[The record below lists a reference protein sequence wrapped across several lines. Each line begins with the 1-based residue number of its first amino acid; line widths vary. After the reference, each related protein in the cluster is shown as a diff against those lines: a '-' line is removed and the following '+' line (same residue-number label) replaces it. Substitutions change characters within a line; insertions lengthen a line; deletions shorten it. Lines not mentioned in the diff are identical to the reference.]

1 MTDIVG
7 GGAKKILYTLKTAK
21 RIGLK
26 KSAKALMA
34 KNTCKACGLG
44 MGGQRGGMTN
54 ELNDFPA
61 VCNKSIQAQST
72 DIQAPVPDAIF
83 NHSITELQQLSGHQI
98 EHLGRLNTPL
108 YKSATDKH
116 YTPIDWDQ
124 ALSIAGQRFNDVAPE
139 RSFFYSSGRSSNEAG
154 FILQL
159 MARLYGTN
167 NVNNCSYYCHQAT
180 GVGLTSSIGTSTATI
195 ELADI
200 ARCDV
205 FFLIGANPASNH
217 PRLIHQ
223 LKALRDRGGDV
234 IVINPVKEPGL
245 IKFAVPKSPK
255 SLIKGG
261 DYIASYYLQPKIGSD
276 LWVLKAIA
284 KIVLQQGN
292 SASHFIEQHCEN
304 FAALEEDLKQLS
316 WQEIEQHTGLKQS
329 EIEQVAN
336 CYSQSQNTIFSW
348 GMGITHHLNGCEN
361 VEAIANLAL
370 IRGMIGRPGAGL
382 LPLRGHSNV
391 QGIGTI
397 GVKPVLAKDVL
408 QSLEEELDIE
418 LPRTPG
424 LDTLACLKAAENNQI
439 DAALIMGGN
448 LYEASPD
455 SSWARDSLNKVG
467 FKLYLTTTLNK
478 GHVVGVENSEALILP
493 VSARDEEAQPTT
505 QESMFNYLR
514 MSDGGI
520 VRLDNVRAESEILCD
535 LASQIVPASRFNFSL
550 FKQHRNIRQ
559 VISACVPGMKELE
572 DIDNTKREFH
582 IEGRL
587 LHTPQFN
594 TESGKAKFICHTN
607 SPPETT
613 SNTLRE
619 SKKYP
624 FTLMTVRSEGQFNT
638 IVYEE
643 NDSYRGVD
651 HRWSLLMNSSDIK
664 TMGLSE
670 GSKVTIQSCSGKME
684 ELEVKVFDLPQGNV
698 MAYFPEANILV
709 SQATDPRSKT
719 PAFKSIAVSIKSH
732 TPNK

>member
-1 MTDIVG
+1 MTKIVG

-21 RIGLK
+21 RIGIK
-26 KSAKALMA
+26 KSAKALTA

-54 ELNDFPA
+54 EVNDFPA

-72 DIQAPVPDAIF
+72 DIQAPIPEAIF
-83 NHSITELQQLSGHQI
+83 DHSVTELQQLSAHQI

-116 YTPIDWDQ
+116 YTPIKWDR
-124 ALSIAGQRFNDVAPE
+124 ALSIAGQRFKDTAPE

-180 GVGLTSSIGTSTATI
+180 SVGLTTSIGTGTATI

-245 IKFAVPKSPK
+245 VKFAVPKSPK

-284 KIVLQQGN
+284 KTVLQQGK
-292 SASHFIEQHCEN
+292 SATSFIEQNCEN
-304 FAALEEDLKQLS
+304 FTSFENEVKKLS
-316 WQEIEQHTGLKQS
+316 WLEIERHTGLSQS
-329 EIEQVAN
+329 EIELVAN
-336 CYSQSQNTIFSW
+336 CYSQSQNAIFSW

-370 IRGMIGRPGAGL
+370 VRGMIGRPGAGL

-408 QSLEEELDIE
+408 QSLEEELDIK

-424 LDTLACLKAAENNQI
+424 LDTLACLKAAENSQI

-455 SSWARDSLNKVG
+455 ATWARESLDNIG
-467 FKLYLTTTLNK
+467 FKLFLTTTLNK
-478 GHVVGVENSEALILP
+478 GHIHGIENSETLILP

-535 LASQIVPASRFNFSL
+535 LASHIIPASRFDFSL

-559 VISACVPGMKELE
+559 VIALCVPGMKNLQ
-572 DIDNTKREFH
+572 DIDETKREFH
-582 IEGRL
+582 IEGRR
-587 LHTPQFN
+587 LHNPKFN
-594 TESGKAKFICHTN
+594 TESGKARFICHPN
-607 SPPETT
+607 NAAET
-613 SNTLRE
+613 NTLGE
-619 SKKYP
+619 LKEYP

-638 IVYEE
+638 IIYEE

-651 HRWSLLMNSSDIK
+651 DRWSLLMNLNDIK

-670 GSKVTIQSCSGKME
+670 GSKVSVTSHIGKME
-684 ELEVKVFDLPQGNV
+684 DLTVKAFDLPEGNV

-709 SQATDPRSKT
+709 GQATDPRSKT
-719 PAFKSIAVSIKSH
+719 PAFKSIAVSVKC
-732 TPNK
+732 NKTA

>member
-1 MTDIVG
+1 MTEIVG
-7 GGAKKILYTLKTAK
+7 GGAKKILYTLKMAK

-26 KSAKALMA
+26 KSAKALTA

-54 ELNDFPA
+54 EVNDFPA
-61 VCNKSIQAQST
+61 VCNKSVQAQST
-72 DIQAPVPDAIF
+72 DIQAPIPGAIF
-83 NHSITELQQLSGHQI
+83 DHSITELQQLSGHQI

-124 ALSIAGQRFNDVAPE
+124 ALSIAGQRFSSTAPE

-180 GVGLTSSIGTSTATI
+180 GVGLTASIGTGTATI

-245 IKFAVPKSPK
+245 LKFAVPKSPI

-284 KIVLQQGN
+284 KSVLQQGH
-292 SASHFIEQHCEN
+292 SANHFIEQHCEN
-304 FAALEEDLKQLS
+304 FTAFEDDLKQLS
-316 WQEIEQHTGLKQS
+316 WLDIEQHTGLDRS
-329 EIEQVAN
+329 EIEQVAK
-336 CYSQSQNTIFSW
+336 CYNQSKNTIFSW

-361 VEAIANLAL
+361 VEAISNLAL

-408 QSLEEELDIE
+408 QSLEKELDIE

-424 LDTLACLKAAENNQI
+424 LDTIACLKAAENDQI

-455 SSWARDSLNKVG
+455 ASWARDSLNKIG
-467 FKLYLTTTLNK
+467 FKLFLTTTLNK
-478 GHVVGVENSEALILP
+478 GHLIGIENSETLILP
-493 VSARDEEAQPTT
+493 VSARDEEAQATT

-535 LASQIVPASRFNFSL
+535 LASHIIPASRFDFSL

-559 VISACVPGMKELE
+559 VIAQCVPGMKELQN
-572 DIDNTKREFH
+572 IDKTKREFH
-582 IEGRL
+582 IEGRRL
-587 LHTPQFN
+587 QSPHFN
-594 TESGKAKFICHTN
+594 TDSGKAKFICHTSN
-607 SPPETT
+607 TKETT
-613 SNTLRE
+613 SNTLGN
-619 SKKYP
+619 SKEYP

-638 IVYEE
+638 IIYEE

-651 HRWSLLMNSSDIK
+651 NRWSLLMNSSDIK

-670 GSKVTIQSCSGKME
+670 ESKVTVASPTGRMK
-684 ELEVKVFDLPQGNV
+684 ELTVKAFDLPEGNV

-709 SQATDPRSKT
+709 AQATDPRSKT
-719 PAFKSIAVSIKSH
+719 PAFKSIPISIK
-732 TPNK
+732 PCEPKR

>member
-1 MTDIVG
+1 MTEIIG
-7 GGAKKILYTLKTAK
+7 GGAKKILYTLKMAK

-26 KSAKALMA
+26 KSAKALTA

-54 ELNDFPA
+54 EVNDFPA
-61 VCNKSIQAQST
+61 VCNKSVQAQST
-72 DIQAPVPDAIF
+72 DIQAPIPEAIF
-83 NHSITELQQLSGHQI
+83 DHSITELQQLSAHQI

-116 YTPIDWDQ
+116 YSPIDWDQ
-124 ALSIAGQRFNDVAPE
+124 ALSIAGQRFNDTAPE

-180 GVGLTSSIGTSTATI
+180 GVGLTASIGTGTATI

-200 ARCDV
+200 ARCDI

-245 IKFAVPKSPK
+245 LKFAVPKSPI

-276 LWVLKAIA
+276 LWVLKALA
-284 KIVLQQGN
+284 KSVLEQGHSDN
-292 SASHFIEQHCEN
+292 HFIEQYCEN
-304 FAALEEDLKQLS
+304 FAAFEDDLKQLS
-316 WQEIEQHTGLKQS
+316 WLDIEQHTGLS
-329 EIEQVAN
+329 RVEIEQVAK
-336 CYSQSQNTIFSW
+336 CYNRSKNTIFSW

-408 QSLEEELDIE
+408 QSLEKELDIE

-424 LDTLACLKAAENNQI
+424 LDTLACLKAAENDQI

-455 SSWARDSLNKVG
+455 ASWARDSLNKIG
-467 FKLYLTTTLNK
+467 FKLFLTTTLNK
-478 GHVVGVENSEALILP
+478 GHMIGIENSETLVLP
-493 VSARDEEAQPTT
+493 VSARDEEAQATT

-535 LASQIVPASRFNFSL
+535 LASHIIPASRFNFSL
-550 FKQHRNIRQ
+550 FKQHRNIRH
-559 VISACVPGMKELE
+559 VIALCVPGMKELQN
-572 DIDNTKREFH
+572 IDKTKREFH
-582 IEGRL
+582 IEGRRL
-587 LHTPQFN
+587 KNPHFN
-594 TESGKAKFICHTN
+594 TDSGKAKFICHSSNPKETTPN
-607 SPPETT
+607 SP
-613 SNTLRE
+613 SNAKE
-619 SKKYP
+619 YP

-638 IVYEE
+638 IIYEE

-651 HRWSLLMNSSDIK
+651 DRWSLLMNSSDIK
-664 TMGLSE
+664 TMGISE
-670 GSKVTIQSCSGKME
+670 GSKVTAESPTGKME
-684 ELEVKVFDLPQGNV
+684 ALTVKAFNLPEGNV

-709 SQATDPRSKT
+709 GQATDPRSKT
-719 PAFKSIAVSIKSH
+719 PAFKSIPISIKLCK
-732 TPNK
+732 P